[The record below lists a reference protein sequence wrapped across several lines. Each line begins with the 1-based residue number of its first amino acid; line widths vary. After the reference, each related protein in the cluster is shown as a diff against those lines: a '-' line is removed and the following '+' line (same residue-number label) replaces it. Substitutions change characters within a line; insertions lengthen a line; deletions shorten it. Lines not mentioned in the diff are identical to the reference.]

1 VGGELVELAQI
12 TYQGLEAC
20 RTVYRVLMERL
31 GRSNQK
37 WVNVTKALDVF
48 KYLLARGSVEFVEM
62 ARGDGGLVE
71 TLGRLEGFVF
81 VTADE
86 VQRDV
91 GMSVRMK
98 AKEVRGLVEDAG
110 VLDAARARGE
120 IQSQKMAGGVGGTNV
135 GGAPRQPTTATT
147 AGAGSGSGDLG
158 HVEIGFGRAHS
169 RTLSNESQLSVT
181 STGTKGVEEADAAK
195 YTAALKKVLARV
207 ENGTCADCGVK
218 TPRPS
223 WASVNL
229 GVLLC
234 IRCSGIHRS
243 LGTHVSQVRSCTL
256 DVWTFEQLE
265 GLVRCGGNVIANSFW
280 ECRLRE
286 KPVMMTVGDVEAFVM
301 RKYVER
307 AWVPEEEAEDGVGS
321 VWPPRDGG
329 FVDEELEGILVE
341 AMSEAQRE
349 AYALAGVG
357 AGDAG
362 VDVDAERKKEAAAA
376 APAEGPSLISLM
388 DDDVRVGGS
397 AENAGNAETGRD
409 IFDGLLLGVEG
420 DEEEEDG
427 AVVEPTA
434 IPSGAPVVPPLV
446 ASDTVPIPTPAPIT
460 TAHAAK
466 NTVPTAPTVD
476 DLSSLFA
483 LDESE
488 PVLESRP
495 PPPTTTSTITPVV
508 AVHEKK
514 ALDMMT
520 GLLDDFD
527 ISSSIAKSVSP
538 RSRVG
543 ASQSVGGRHPMRA
556 PP

>member
-1 VGGELVELAQI
+1 MGGELVELAQI
-12 TYQGLEAC
+12 TYQGLDAC

-86 VQRDV
+86 MSRDV
-91 GMSVRMK
+91 GAGVRAK

-120 IQSQKMAGGVGGTNV
+120 IQSRKMAGGAS
-135 GGAPRQPTTATT
+135 GAPRQTMAQQPPAL
-147 AGAGSGSGDLG
+147 SSLGDLG

-181 STGTKGVEEADAAK
+181 STGTKGVDEAEAAK
-195 YTAALKKVLARV
+195 YTAALKKLLARV

-265 GLVRCGGNVIANSFW
+265 RVVRCGGNAIANSFW

-307 AWVPEEEAEDGVGS
+307 AWVPEDDGAGC

-329 FVDEELEGILVE
+329 FVDEELEAILVE

-349 AYALAGVG
+349 AHAMAGEG

-362 VDVDAERKKEAAAA
+362 VDVGAEAETEKEKGKEAA
-376 APAEGPSLISLM
+376 AEGPSLISLM
-388 DDDVRVGGS
+388 DDDVWVDGG
-397 AENAGNAETGRD
+397 NAGNAGNVEPGRD
-409 IFDGLLLGVEG
+409 IFDGLLLGG
-420 DEEEEDG
+420 AGEEEEEEG
-427 AVVEPTA
+427 AVVAPTVA
-434 IPSGAPVVPPLV
+434 SDHDPTGIPSGAPVSSPPV
-446 ASDTVPIPTPAPIT
+446 ASVPIPDIAPTVPI
-460 TAHAAK
+460 
-466 NTVPTAPTVD
+466 VD

-488 PVLESRP
+488 PVESRP
-495 PPPTTTSTITPVV
+495 PAPTPPTPVV
-508 AVHEKK
+508 AGHEKK

-543 ASQSVGGRHPMRA
+543 ASQNAGGSRPMRA